1 MSKRNPFINSFP
13 VQIIFT
19 HLRRNIGLLAVWF
32 LLISACLGNIGDV
45 YGIRYLF
52 LDPEYLGRVNF
63 WSFFIVGIT
72 FGQLT
77 MAFHMTSYILD
88 SHRYTFLGV
97 VSRPFAKFSLNNSV
111 IPTLAFVT
119 YLVLIIRFQL
129 QNEFRTPLMVF
140 EDVLGF
146 ICGALSLLLVSFY
159 YFRMTNKDLFKSVA
173 GKLDEKLRKSSLSRG
188 RVMKKLSDSR
198 REQQRFVIH
207 NYFDLRL
214 SLQKT
219 NKLPRTFDKEAVLKV
234 FDQNH
239 VNSVLIGISLIVIL
253 ILLGGF
259 IENPILQIPAAASA
273 ILFFTVIII
282 LIGAISYWF
291 RGWGLPFVILLFVTV
306 NMGVKF
312 GLTKGIHEAKGL
324 EYSENRAEYSLDKL
338 RAINTPQE
346 YYEDIHHML
355 HTLTMWKERQ
365 TEEKPKMVLLCVS
378 GGGQR
383 AALWTTNALQRADS
397 VLDGSLMKRTTLIS
411 GASGG
416 MIGAAFYR
424 ELYLRSLKADSLH
437 LMDEKY
443 LNQIAKD
450 NLNPVI
456 FSLLV
461 NDTFFSFRNY
471 EYQGKTYTKDRGYA
485 FEYSLNQNLGNVLD
499 KTIADYT
506 EVEKEAIIP
515 TMLLSPTIANDGRRL
530 YITSRPFSFMNIDE
544 SPESNRRIRGV
555 DFLRFFE
562 DQDAKSMS
570 FMSALRMSASF
581 PYITPTVSLPSKP
594 RMEIMDAGIA
604 DNFGVSDALR
614 FMYVFRDWIADN
626 TSGVLM
632 LIIRDTNPNEEI
644 RGKPMPSITD
654 KLTYPIASVYNNL
667 AKIQDRNNDV
677 RLEQAREWFPGA
689 LETVELIYDTS
700 GPQTEQE
707 RASLSWHLTTKEK
720 HSIISTINTSR
731 NKKALQRLEALMK

>member
-1 MSKRNPFINSFP
+1 MSKRNLFINSFP

-77 MAFHMTSYILD
+77 MAFHMTCYILD

-119 YLVLIIRFQL
+119 YLILIIRFQL

-198 REQQRFVIH
+198 RQQQRFVVQ
-207 NYFDLRL
+207 NYFDLKL

-219 NKLPRTFDKEAVLKV
+219 NNLPRTFDKEAVLKV

-239 VNSVLIGISLIVIL
+239 VNSVLIGISLIIIL

-324 EYSENRAEYSLDKL
+324 EYSENRAEFSLEKL
-338 RAINTPQE
+338 RNINTPQE

-355 HTLTMWKERQ
+355 HTLTRWKERQ

-397 VLDGSLMKRTTLIS
+397 VLGGSLMKRTTLIS

-424 ELYLRSLKADSLH
+424 ELYLRSL
-437 LMDEKY
+437 
-443 LNQIAKD
+443 N
-450 NLNPVI
+450 
-456 FSLLV
+456 
-461 NDTFFSFRNY
+461 
-471 EYQGKTYTKDRGYA
+471 
-485 FEYSLNQNLGNVLD
+485 
-499 KTIADYT
+499 
-506 EVEKEAIIP
+506 
-515 TMLLSPTIANDGRRL
+515 
-530 YITSRPFSFMNIDE
+530 
-544 SPESNRRIRGV
+544 
-555 DFLRFFE
+555 
-562 DQDAKSMS
+562 
-570 FMSALRMSASF
+570 
-581 PYITPTVSLPSKP
+581 
-594 RMEIMDAGIA
+594 
-604 DNFGVSDALR
+604 
-614 FMYVFRDWIADN
+614 
-626 TSGVLM
+626 
-632 LIIRDTNPNEEI
+632 
-644 RGKPMPSITD
+644 
-654 KLTYPIASVYNNL
+654 
-667 AKIQDRNNDV
+667 
-677 RLEQAREWFPGA
+677 
-689 LETVELIYDTS
+689 
-700 GPQTEQE
+700 
-707 RASLSWHLTTKEK
+707 
-720 HSIISTINTSR
+720 
-731 NKKALQRLEALMK
+731 